1 MIKLDKFALMGAFVL
16 TGALGFTACSSDD
29 IADVEPNPT
38 FDGESVKTQFAIN
51 IPYAKG
57 GTRMSSGTVQQNN
70 NFRGMQ
76 DIYLVSTTGSS
87 ANDFSY
93 ITGLDNITA
102 LDNSGSGNNGNYKLY
117 SDVNIPT
124 GTKYFHFYGQA
135 LKNGTPTN
143 MENGVI
149 ETNLTTAASR
159 DAIEF
164 KLRTINSDN
173 TTTTF
178 SNGMKKMVDYLN
190 AVATA
195 FGTPT
200 DPSELKTLY
209 DEFIKMKAASAN
221 SLLIAMQT
229 LYDNLPSTGADAVK
243 TAILGESNSV
253 MSVNGS
259 GKLSWNTTNYAANF
273 PENVGLPEGVAMVEW
288 NSGESKFVQAV
299 LGGNS
304 YTVGA
309 AKICYP
315 AALYYYIGTNAKT
328 LATEYADWSTNMGT
342 ATAWDGYDW
351 TTNGWGDEVTATT
364 RTVALEDNVQYAV
377 GNLKTTVR
385 CTAGSLPDNA
395 DELGTQGNVNY
406 VPVGDGFPVT
416 AIIVGGQPDK
426 VGYDFTGGTTF
437 DYNIY
442 DKFPADYKAA
452 NVTSAPSTANYTLV
466 LDNSKDDN
474 TNKTVYFALELTNNS
489 GINFYG
495 HDGLIANGMK
505 FYLIGEL
512 DPIKATFSGDTGA
525 KPTNVFTKD
534 YVTTA
539 NVKISSLADAYVT
552 IPDLRA
558 ERLSLGLSVDL
569 EWQTGLVFDV
579 EIK

>member
-57 GTRMSSGTVQQNN
+57 GTRMSDVTVQQNN

-76 DIYLVSTTGSS
+76 DIYLVSTTDRT
-87 ANDFSY
+87 ATNFSY
-93 ITGLDNITA
+93 ITGLGNITA
-102 LDNSGSGNNGNYKLY
+102 LDNSGSGTNGNYKLY
-117 SDVNIPT
+117 KDVNIPT

-135 LKNGTPTN
+135 TKGSGASN

-149 ETNLTTAASR
+149 ETNLTTAADR

-178 SNGMKKMVDYLN
+178 SDGMENMVEYLN

-195 FGTPT
+195 FGSPT

-229 LYDNLPSTGADAVK
+229 LYDNLPSGAENVK
-243 TAILGESNSV
+243 TAIVGEDQSV
-253 MSVNGS
+253 FKVTD
-259 GKLSWNTTNYAANF
+259 GKLAWNPANYAANF

-299 LGGNS
+299 PGGNS
-304 YTVGA
+304 YTVDA

-315 AALYYYIGTNAKT
+315 AALYYYIGTKAKT
-328 LATEYADWSTNMGT
+328 YTSEYNSWPNSSAAWERETWS
-342 ATAWDGYDW
+342 
-351 TTNGWGDEVTATT
+351 GWGDEVTATT

-395 DELGTQGNVNY
+395 DELGPLGNVNY
-406 VPVGDGFPVT
+406 VPVGAGFPVT

-426 VGYDFTGGTTF
+426 VGYDFTGGIEF
-437 DYNIY
+437 EYNIY

-466 LDNSKDDN
+466 LDNSKN
-474 TNKTVYFALELTNNS
+474 ANANKTVYFALELTNNS

-512 DPIKATFSGDTGA
+512 DPTNATFSGDPGA
-525 KPTNVFTKD
+525 KPENVFTKD

-569 EWQTGLVFDV
+569 TWQTGLEFDV

>member
-57 GTRMSSGTVQQNN
+57 GTRMGGETVQQNN

-76 DIYLVSTTGSS
+76 DIYLVSTTGST
-87 ANDFSY
+87 ATDFSY
-93 ITGLDNITA
+93 ITGLGNITA
-102 LDNSGSGNNGNYKLY
+102 LDNPGSGNDGNYKLY

-135 LKNGTPTN
+135 LKSGTPAN
-143 MENGVI
+143 MDNGVI
-149 ETNLTTAASR
+149 ETNLTTAADR

-178 SNGMKKMVDYLN
+178 SDGMKKMVDYLN

-200 DPSELKTLY
+200 DQSELKNLY

-259 GKLSWNTTNYAANF
+259 GKLSWNTTNYADNF

-299 LGGNS
+299 PGGNS
-304 YTVGA
+304 YTVDA

-328 LATEYADWSTNMGT
+328 YTSVYNSWPNSSAAWESETWS
-342 ATAWDGYDW
+342 
-351 TTNGWGDEVTATT
+351 GWGDEVTATT

-385 CTAGSLPDNA
+385 CTAATLPDNA
-395 DELGTQGNVNY
+395 AELGSQGAANY
-406 VPVGDGFPVT
+406 VPVGNGFPVT

-437 DYNIY
+437 GYNIY
-442 DKFPADYKAA
+442 DKFPANTVAKNETTAS
-452 NVTSAPSTANYTLV
+452 NANYTLV
-466 LDNSKDDN
+466 LDNSKDAN
-474 TNKTVYFALELTNNS
+474 TNETVYFALELTNNS

-512 DPIKATFSGDTGA
+512 DPTKATFSGDTGA

-539 NVKISSLADAYVT
+539 NVSISSLADAYVT

-569 EWQTGLVFDV
+569 TWQKGLVFDV

>member
-1 MIKLDKFALMGAFVL
+1 MIKLDQFALMGAFVL

-57 GTRMSSGTVQQNN
+57 GTRMGGETVQQNN

-76 DIYLVSTTGSS
+76 DIYLVSTTDRT
-87 ANDFSY
+87 ATDFSY
-93 ITGLDNITA
+93 ITGLGNITA
-102 LDNSGSGNNGNYKLY
+102 LDGSGSNGNYKLY
-117 SDVNIPT
+117 SNVNIPT

-143 MENGVI
+143 MDNGVI
-149 ETNLTTAASR
+149 ETNLTTAADR

-178 SNGMKKMVDYLN
+178 SGGMKKMVDYLN
-190 AVATA
+190 SVATA
-195 FGTPT
+195 FGSPT
-200 DPSELKTLY
+200 GPSELKTLY

-299 LGGNS
+299 PGGNS
-304 YTVGA
+304 YTVDA

-328 LATEYADWSTNMGT
+328 YTSEYNSWPNSSAAWESETWS
-342 ATAWDGYDW
+342 
-351 TTNGWGDEVTATT
+351 GWGDEVTATT

-395 DELGTQGNVNY
+395 DELGPLGNVNY

-426 VGYDFTGGTTF
+426 VGYDFTGGTPTTF

-442 DKFPADYKAA
+442 DKFPANTVAKNETTAS
-452 NVTSAPSTANYTLV
+452 NANYTLV
-466 LDNSKDDN
+466 LDNSKDGN

-512 DPIKATFSGDTGA
+512 DPTNATFSGTGA

-539 NVKISSLADAYVT
+539 NVSISSLADAYVT

-569 EWQTGLVFDV
+569 TWQTGLEFDV